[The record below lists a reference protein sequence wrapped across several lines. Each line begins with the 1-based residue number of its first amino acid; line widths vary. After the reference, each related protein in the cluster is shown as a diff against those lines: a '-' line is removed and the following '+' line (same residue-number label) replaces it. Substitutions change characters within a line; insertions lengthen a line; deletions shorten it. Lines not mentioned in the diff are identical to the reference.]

1 MIRVNRLS
9 ILHVSLALFAVAL
22 TLRAAKVQLLD
33 GKNWD
38 QAAERQHYAQT
49 SLDAPRGEIRDASG
63 VPLARSQERVQISI
77 ALPEVADLR
86 ELTKALTRL
95 GVERSVVR
103 RLSDKKHKWVDLRQ
117 TFQPSDVASLVLM
130 PGVHSKSVT
139 ERLYV
144 VNEGVRRIVGQT
156 GPGGAAVDG
165 LELALD
171 SLLRGERG
179 RTAAF
184 RGPNGE
190 RYESPELL
198 TQPPRQGST
207 VTLTIHLALQDI
219 CDRAL
224 ADAAARLGAE
234 GGDIVVLD
242 PRDGEVRCLA
252 SRRAGVR
259 VGAATAVTE
268 PFEPGSTL
276 KPFYAGSLIE
286 RGRARPDEMIETFNG
301 HYTVAGRTINDVH
314 KAARLSL
321 ADVIRFSSNVGIA
334 RFSERLTDRE
344 QYELLRDYGF
354 GTPTGMTY
362 PSESPGLL
370 REVRRWSAQ
379 SHASLAIG
387 YEISVTP
394 LQLAVAYA
402 AIANGGRLMQPAIVK
417 SVQDADGRMVYEHT
431 PRVVRQVLTPATTA
445 TLRHILESVVDSG
458 TATDAELSTFNL
470 AGKSGTARR
479 TNGGRYGQGLY
490 TSTFVGIFP
499 GSDPQY
505 VVLVKIDN
513 PGKTYYGG
521 KAAAPVAKNVIEAA
535 IASRSVNLDRRT
547 LAAQKT
553 RVTPRPLADQVSV
566 ERITAAGGLAG
577 DSMPDSHSAGAPVA
591 LVDTTSEPPLRGSV
605 RFDLARPLRD
615 APRSDTLVEVPLVR
629 GLPLRVAVRE
639 LHRAGLRVTVA
650 GGGAGNTDPVAG
662 SHVRAGTLVTL
673 WPL

>member
-1 MIRVNRLS
+1 MVRVTRLS
-9 ILHVSLALFAVAL
+9 ILHIALALFALAL
-22 TLRAAKVQLLD
+22 VGRSAKVQILD
-33 GKNWD
+33 GSDWD
-38 QAAERQHYAQT
+38 QAAEKQHYAQT

-63 VPLARSQERVQISI
+63 IPLARSQDRVKISI
-77 ALPEVADLR
+77 APPDVADLR
-86 ELTKALTRL
+86 ELTRLLTRL

-103 RLSDKKHKWVDLRQ
+103 RVNDKKHKWVELRQ
-117 TFQPSDVASLVLM
+117 TFQPSDVASIVRIQ
-130 PGVHSKSVT
+130 GVHSRSVN

-144 VNEGVRRIVGQT
+144 VNEGVRRIVGRT
-156 GPGGAAVDG
+156 GPDGAAVDG

-179 RTAAF
+179 RASAF
-184 RGPNGE
+184 RGPHGE
-190 RYESPELL
+190 RYESPERLS
-198 TQPPRQGST
+198 QPPRQGST

-224 ADAAARLGAE
+224 ADAAVRLGAE

-276 KPFYAGSLIE
+276 KPLYAGSLIE
-286 RGRARPDEMIETFNG
+286 RGLARPDEVIETYNG
-301 HYTVAGRTINDVH
+301 KYTVRGRTITDVH
-314 KAARLSL
+314 KAERLSL

-334 RFSERLTDRE
+334 RFSERLSDRQ

-362 PSESPGLL
+362 PSEAAGTL
-370 REVRRWSAQ
+370 REPRRWSAQ

-387 YEISVTP
+387 YEIAVTP

-402 AIANGGRLMQPAIVK
+402 AMANGGRLMQPAIVK
-417 SVQDADGRMVYEHT
+417 AVHEADGREVYIHK
-431 PRVVRQVLTPATTA
+431 PRVVRQVLTSETSA

-458 TATDAELSTFNL
+458 TATDAELATFNL

-479 TNGGRYGQGLY
+479 ITGGRYGEGMY
-490 TSTFVGIFP
+490 TSSFVGIFP
-499 GSDPQY
+499 ASDPQY

-521 KAAAPVAKNVIEAA
+521 KAAAPVAKYVIEAA

-553 RVTPRPLADQVSV
+553 RVTARPDSVPV
-566 ERITAAGGLAG
+566 ERITVAGTLAA
-577 DSMPDSHSAGAPVA
+577 DSAYGHVSVVSRVA
-591 LVDTTSEPPLRGSV
+591 LVDTSEPPLRRAV
-605 RFDLARPLRD
+605 RFDIARPLRD
-615 APRSDTLVEVPLVR
+615 ASPTDTLVQVPLVR

-639 LHRAGLRVTVA
+639 LHRAGLRVLMA
-650 GGGAGNTDPVAG
+650 GTGLGATIPAAG
-662 SHVRAGTLVTL
+662 ARVRAGTLVQL
-673 WPL
+673 WRP

>member
-1 MIRVNRLS
+1 MVRVNRLS
-9 ILHVSLALFAVAL
+9 ILHIALALFAVAL
-22 TLRAAKVQLLD
+22 VVRAAKVQIVD
-33 GKNWD
+33 RKTWD
-38 QAAERQHYAQT
+38 QAAEKQHYAQT
-49 SLDAPRGEIRDASG
+49 SLEAPRGEIRDASG
-63 VPLARSQERVQISI
+63 VPLARSQERVKVSI
-77 ALPEVADLR
+77 APREVADMR
-86 ELTKALTRL
+86 EVTRALTRL

-103 RLSDKKHKWVDLRQ
+103 RVSDKKHKWVELHQ
-117 TFQPSDVASLVLM
+117 TFQPSEVASLVRM
-130 PGVHSKSVT
+130 PGVHSQAVS

-144 VNEGVRRIVGQT
+144 VNEGVRRIVGRT

-179 RTAAF
+179 RSAAF

-198 TQPPRQGST
+198 TQPPRQGNT

-224 ADAAARLGAE
+224 ADAAVRLGAQ

-276 KPFYAGSLIE
+276 KPLYAGSLIE
-286 RGRARPDEMIETFNG
+286 RGLARPDEVIETYHG
-301 HYTVAGRTINDVH
+301 QYTVAGRTINDVH
-314 KAARLSL
+314 KADRLSL

-362 PSESPGLL
+362 PSEAAGTLW
-370 REVRRWSAQ
+370 EVRRWTAQ

-402 AIANGGRLMQPAIVK
+402 AMANGGKLMQPAIVK
-417 SVQDADGRMVYEHT
+417 AVHDADGREVYAHK
-431 PRVVRQVLTPATTA
+431 PRVVRQVLTRETSA
-445 TLRHILESVVDSG
+445 TLRQILESVVDSG
-458 TATDAELSTFNL
+458 TATDAELATFNL

-479 TNGGRYGQGLY
+479 TVGGKYGQGLY

-499 GSDPQY
+499 ANDPQY

-521 KAAAPVAKNVIEAA
+521 KAAAPVAKDVIEAA
-535 IASRSVNLDRRT
+535 IASREVNLDRRT

-553 RVTPRPLADQVSV
+553 RVSPRPETIPV
-566 ERITAAGGLAG
+566 ERPSGAGTLAVDSAAYAL
-577 DSMPDSHSAGAPVA
+577 PVVPRVS
-591 LVDTTSEPPLRGSV
+591 LVDTTTAPLLRGSV
-605 RFDLARPLRD
+605 RFDLSRPLKD
-615 APRSDTLVEVPLVR
+615 APRSDSLVEVPSVG

-639 LHRAGLRVTVA
+639 LHRAGLRVAVA
-650 GGGAGNTDPVAG
+650 GIGEGRTMPAAGAR
-662 SHVRAGTLVTL
+662 VRAGTLVKL
-673 WPL
+673 WRR